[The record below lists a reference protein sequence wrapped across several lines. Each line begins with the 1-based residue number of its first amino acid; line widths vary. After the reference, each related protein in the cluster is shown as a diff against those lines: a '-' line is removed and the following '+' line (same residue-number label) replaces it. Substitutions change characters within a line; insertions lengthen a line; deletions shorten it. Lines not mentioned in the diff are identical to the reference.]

1 LSMRIAEEQSRHE
14 RFGDPASMVMID
26 MANFKL
32 INDTYGH
39 LVGDKVLKSFA
50 SLLSECVRAGD
61 IAGRFG
67 GDEFLLILPGTVQKQ
82 AFHLVKR
89 LQSSLEA
96 LHVEGVLHNISA
108 DFGVATVPEDASS
121 LHEALK
127 IADDRMYQSKV
138 ERRRRQ
144 EENKGT

>member
-1 LSMRIAEEQSRHE
+1 M
-14 RFGDPASMVMID
+14 
-26 MANFKL
+26 
-32 INDTYGH
+32 
-39 LVGDKVLKSFA
+39 LKSFA